1 MALRQGASSLL
12 RQLSAVP
19 LESSLG
25 IQAVELLGSG
35 ALSGVRH
42 ATGQAVKQRIRA
54 IKNIGKITKAMKMVA
69 ASKMRNAQ
77 VAVENSRGIVT
88 PFLRLFGDHPA
99 IAPPKQVAVA
109 VTSDK
114 GLCGGLNSNIT
125 KFTKVLLAMTT
136 EGSKQTLVSIGDKG
150 RSQLI
155 RAAPDSL
162 TSVFQDTYKVRTT
175 FSQSS
180 MIAEEVLSQEPDA
193 VKVLFNKF
201 HSAISFKPTIA
212 TVLSASGI
220 DVQMTGESGSKL
232 DVYDLEIPA
241 EREDVLKDLAEF
253 QLAATLY
260 NAMLENNCSEHAS
273 RMSAMENSTKSA
285 GEMLERLTLKY
296 NRDRQASITTSL
308 VEIIS
313 GAAALVDE

>member
-1 MALRQGASSLL
+1 MALRQGAGSLL
-12 RQLSAVP
+12 QRLAAAP
-19 LESSLG
+19 LEGALAT
-25 IQAVELLGSG
+25 QTKELLGSG
-35 ALSGVRH
+35 SFDGVRH
-42 ATGQAVKQRIRA
+42 ASGQAVKQRIRA

-99 IAPPKQVAVA
+99 IAPPKQVAIA

-125 KFTKVLLAMTT
+125 KFTKVLMAITP
-136 EGSKQTLVSIGDKG
+136 EDSKQTLVTIGDKG
-150 RSQLI
+150 RSQLS
-155 RAAPDSL
+155 RAAPEKL
-162 TSVFQDTYKVRTT
+162 TMGFQDTYKVRTT
-175 FSQSS
+175 FSQAA
-180 MIAEEVLSQEPDA
+180 MIAEDVLAQEPDA
-193 VKVLFNKF
+193 IKLLFNKF
-201 HSAISFKPTIA
+201 HSAISFKPTVA
-212 TVLSASGI
+212 TVLSATGI
-220 DVQMTGESGSKL
+220 ERQMTGETGSKL
-232 DVYDLEIPA
+232 DVYDLEVAA
-241 EREDVLKDLAEF
+241 EREDVLRDLAEF

-285 GEMLERLTLKY
+285 GEMLESLTLKY
-296 NRDRQASITTSL
+296 NRDRQANITTSL